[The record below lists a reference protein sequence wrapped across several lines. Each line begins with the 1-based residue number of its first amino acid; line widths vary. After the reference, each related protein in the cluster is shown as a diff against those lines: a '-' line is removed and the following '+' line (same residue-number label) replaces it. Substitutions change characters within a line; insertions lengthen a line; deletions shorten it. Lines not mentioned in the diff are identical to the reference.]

1 MTNYISALLLAGGT
15 GSRFGEAIPKQFC
28 TFKSKKIAHYS
39 LDLLLA
45 CDQISEVI
53 IVCDIEQRNQFSDYA
68 SEKIRFANPGKT
80 RQGSVAEGLLQT
92 SPNADFVC
100 IHDSARPLLTEE
112 LLHSVLAYGIT
123 YGAAA
128 LATPA
133 KNTIKEVDSLGF
145 VKKTLDRSTLWEM
158 QTPQVLSTD
167 LLRKGMAYAEKTKI
181 IATDDVAL
189 AELLGIP
196 TKIVPSS
203 ERNIKITTPD
213 DLIIALALWEEMH
226 AEV

>member
-1 MTNYISALLLAGGT
+1 MTYYISALLLAGGT
-15 GSRFGEAIPKQFC
+15 GSRFGGPTSKQFC
-28 TFKSKKIAHYS
+28 TLKSKKVAHYS

-45 CDQISEVI
+45 CDQITEVI
-53 IVCDIEQRNQFSDYA
+53 IVCDIEHRNQFSEYA

-80 RQGSVAEGLLQT
+80 RQGSVAQGLLKISQ
-92 SPNADFVC
+92 NADFVC
-100 IHDSARPLLTEE
+100 IHDSARPLLTEK
-112 LLHSVLAYGIT
+112 LLQSVLASGIT

-158 QTPQVLSTD
+158 QTPQVLSAD
-167 LLRKGMAYAEKTKI
+167 LLRKGIEYAEKANI
-181 IATDDVAL
+181 VATDDVAL
-189 AELLGIP
+189 AEWLGIP

-213 DLIIALALWEEMH
+213 DLIIALELWEEMH